1 MLEHAFQKIVK
12 DRLKEIPGLYHFT
25 KEALSIR
32 GIPDLIGCY
41 RGTFFAWELKRNKK
55 EAAKKTG
62 RIVLQRYTLGLIEKA
77 GGHARLVH
85 PDNLEQC
92 LQELLDFPDR

>member
-12 DRLKEIPGLYHFT
+12 KRLGEIPGLYHFT
-25 KEALSIR
+25 KEALAIR

-41 RGTFFAWELKRNKK
+41 KGRFFALELKRSSK

-62 RIVLQRYTLGLIEKA
+62 RIALQRYTLGLIRKA
-77 GGHARLVH
+77 GGYAEIVH

-92 LQELLDFPDR
+92 LQALLNFPD